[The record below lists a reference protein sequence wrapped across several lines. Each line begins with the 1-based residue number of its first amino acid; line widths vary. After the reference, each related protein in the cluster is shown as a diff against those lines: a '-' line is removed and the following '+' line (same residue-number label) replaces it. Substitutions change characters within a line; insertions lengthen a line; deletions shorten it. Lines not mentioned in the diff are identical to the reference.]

1 MLDPVTN
8 SQPRTKFKKYYEPA
22 LTAFSFLQRILM
34 RSNIDQDISEGY
46 FTLRTESIE
55 QNEGQVS
62 HMIAFEDQS
71 DARNFS
77 YLLESVFEDLG
88 DFSADVAP
96 VSTKVYNSFFY

>member
-1 MLDPVTN
+1 
-8 SQPRTKFKKYYEPA
+8 
-22 LTAFSFLQRILM
+22 M

-46 FTLRTESIE
+46 FTLRTESME

-77 YLLESVFEDLG
+77 YLLESVFEDLD
-88 DFSADVAP
+88 DFSADIAP
-96 VSTKVYNSFFY
+96 VTTKVDSSFLYQLDSSLLMSVSVKFTCLGEFCSLNP